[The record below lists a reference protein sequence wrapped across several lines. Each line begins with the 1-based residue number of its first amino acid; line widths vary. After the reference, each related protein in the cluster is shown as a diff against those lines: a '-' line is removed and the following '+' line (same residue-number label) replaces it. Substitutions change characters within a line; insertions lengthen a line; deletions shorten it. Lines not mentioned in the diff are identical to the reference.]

1 MTAALQS
8 LYRPNR
14 LSSARSLALRA
25 EVEQF
30 NADYCAVLDTGNIED
45 WPRFFTQDAIY
56 RITAR
61 ENAEQGLLVG
71 LVYAQGKGMLHD
83 RAIAISR
90 TQMFAPRYALHQ
102 ITNIRV
108 TNESANGEI
117 EAQANFSLFQTL
129 VEEATTVHMV
139 GTYYDTFVRAD
150 GRLLLKERQAI
161 YDSSLIA
168 NDLAYPL

>member
-1 MTAALQS
+1 MTATIQS

-14 LSSARSLALRA
+14 LSSARSQALRA
-25 EVEQF
+25 EIEQF
-30 NADYCAVLDTGNIED
+30 HSEYCAVLDTGNIEE
-45 WPRFFTQDAIY
+45 WPHFFTQDAIY

-83 RAIAISR
+83 RAIAIGR
-90 TQMFAPRYALHQ
+90 TQMFAPRYTLHQ
-102 ITNIRV
+102 ITNTRV
-108 TNESANGEI
+108 TNESADGEI
-117 EAQANFSLFQTL
+117 EAQANFALFQTL

-139 GTYYDTFVRAD
+139 GTYYDTFIRD
-150 GRLLLKERQAI
+150 GGRLLLKERQAI

-168 NDLAYPL
+168 NDLAHPL